1 MIVID
6 LDSTLV
12 FMHND
17 NPVCHRTRISLNELA
32 EVVIAFNPTSSLY
45 DEKNFQLDPDE
56 IEELKAKGIKV
67 SKVMKPFQ
75 FNRWYI
81 SKKPEVK

>member
-17 NPVCHRTRISLNELA
+17 NPVCHRTHIQLNETID
-32 EVVIAFNPTSSLY
+32 VVISFNPTSSLY
-45 DEKNFQLDPDE
+45 DEKNFHLDPDE
-56 IEELKAKGIKV
+56 IAELKSKRIKV

-81 SKKPEVK
+81 SKNPEVN